1 MMAASWAAGLA
12 HAFRA
17 VIRGDDRGKPL
28 DHQCAIHLG
37 HVLIGPSLMWFL
49 SPMLAVA
56 YALAFGVAK
65 QIRDALRGDGRDAL
79 LDALAM
85 CGLTAVSWAVYA
97 TLPWGDM
104 LAPRAPLWL
113 LSPLW
118 PLGLPMALTLAAYAA
133 ESGRRDLNSRR
144 K

>member
-1 MMAASWAAGLA
+1 MRAWAAGLA

-17 VIRGDDRGKPL
+17 VVLGDDSGKPL

-37 HVLIGPSLMWFL
+37 HVVIGPALMWFL
-49 SPMLAVA
+49 SPALAVA

-65 QIRDALRGDGRDAL
+65 QIRDALRGSGRNAL

-85 CGLTAVSWAVYA
+85 CGLTALSWAVYVA
-97 TLPWGDM
+97 LPWGDM
-104 LAPRAPLWL
+104 LTLRAPLWL

-118 PLGLPMALTLAAYAA
+118 SLGVPMALTLAVYAA
-133 ESGRRDLNSRR
+133 ESGRRDLQKGGS
-144 K
+144 